1 MHIQPWDA
9 PDDPDPRPTPD
20 DSAGSIPNKQPPDV
34 SPDDIS
40 SGISSGISS
49 DDSLSDDEKM
59 AHLPVQLRNW
69 RVLEDVSA
77 RQTPPVEIEVEIEGE
92 ATVLEER
99 PDDRLDARL
108 EDRSS
113 DAARPY
119 AGEIREQLDGVV
131 IALLAQRRLEVTPG
145 EAAALEVTLV
155 NNGAWSAL
163 FEVTVEGWIDE
174 RWCDDLPV
182 RAQLQPG
189 EHYPLT
195 ITLTP
200 PREPSCQAGE
210 HPLAVV
216 VRSPRYAG
224 HVTRLAATVVVR
236 PFVAF
241 TFGPLRPRR
250 LSTSWFQRS
259 ATLLAPLTNQG
270 NVPATFQL
278 HALDRRGQCD
288 YRFLAGANAEGMD
301 SAKLVVP
308 PGQTVQ
314 AALEVQPVAQPWV
327 RLFPQVTPF
336 RVTAR
341 PVDGAV
347 DDADQRQSL
356 DAEVSCAPLV
366 GPWGLAALG
375 LLALVALVGSGLAG
389 LTLLLALR
397 TPQPPATSAPVAGA
411 ASAPVLALVLKID
424 EPVPTGLN
432 PSGLNP
438 AQMQS
443 GAPLVQPG
451 DVTAPGSAPG
461 DGPATVD
468 GAPVVRAEQ
477 VTAPGESLPPAAQT
491 PLAPLPAA
499 PQTQPAAPVAPGARA
514 NMTYAQMFQE
524 IALRY
529 DLNWRL
535 LAAQAYV
542 ESGFDSVALSD
553 SGDMGLMQIQPATW
567 REWAPTVDAADPF
580 DSYSN
585 VLVAAVYLD
594 YLRTLLTETGHPEQ
608 EWALV
613 AYNWGPDS
621 VLDHLATGETWES
634 LTAERRQYALDILRI
649 AESIPAQ

>member
-1 MHIQPWDA
+1 
-9 PDDPDPRPTPD
+9 
-20 DSAGSIPNKQPPDV
+20 
-34 SPDDIS
+34 
-40 SGISSGISS
+40 
-49 DDSLSDDEKM
+49 
-59 AHLPVQLRNW
+59 
-69 RVLEDVSA
+69 
-77 RQTPPVEIEVEIEGE
+77 
-92 ATVLEER
+92 
-99 PDDRLDARL
+99 
-108 EDRSS
+108 
-113 DAARPY
+113 
-119 AGEIREQLDGVV
+119 
-131 IALLAQRRLEVTPG
+131 VTPG

-189 EHYPLT
+189 EHYSLT

-216 VRSPRYAG
+216 ARSPRYAG
-224 HVTRLAATVVVR
+224 HVTRLAATVEVR

-241 TFGPLRPRR
+241 VFGPPRPRR

-270 NVPATFQL
+270 NVPATFHL

-288 YRFLAGANAEGMD
+288 YRFLAGASAEGTD
-301 SAKLVVP
+301 SAELVVA

-314 AALEVQPVAQPWV
+314 TALEVQPVAQPWV
-327 RLFPQVTPF
+327 RLFPSVTPF

-341 PVDGAV
+341 LADGAV
-347 DDADQRQSL
+347 GDAMGDAVNDAGQRRSL
-356 DAEVSCAPLV
+356 DAEVISAPLV

-375 LLALVALVGSGLAG
+375 LLAVVVLVGSGLAG

-397 TPQPPATSAPVAGA
+397 TPPQPPTATAPVAGA
-411 ASAPVLALVLKID
+411 ASAPVLALVLKIN

-432 PSGLNP
+432 PSGMNS
-438 AQMQS
+438 AQMQP

-451 DVTAPGSAPG
+451 DVTAPGSAQG
-461 DGPATVD
+461 NAPATSG

-477 VTAPGESLPPAAQT
+477 VTAPGEPLPPAAQT
-491 PLAPLPAA
+491 PLGVASAA
-499 PQTQPAAPVAPGARA
+499 LQPQPTTPVASDARA

-524 IALRY
+524 IGLRY
-529 DLNWRL
+529 DLSWRL

-542 ESGFDSVALSD
+542 ESSFDSVALSD
-553 SGDMGLMQIQPATW
+553 SGDMGLMQLQPATW
-567 REWAPTVDAADPF
+567 REWAPTVDVADPF
-580 DSYSN
+580 DSYHN

-608 EWALV
+608 EWVLV

-621 VLDHLATGETWES
+621 VLDHLAAGGTWES
-634 LTAERRQYALDILRI
+634 LAAERRQYALDILRI
-649 AESIPAQ
+649 AESIATQ